1 MLKMNQTHKEFSSL
15 FFTVKSN
22 SSKLPTGKAHNHKMK
37 TIEIQLVEVSAG
49 IKTRTGN
56 ATLYKGWS
64 ESEKTMLSVWS
75 DDKKPNPFLKGKGIA
90 DFVRVVEEVREE
102 SDLNGNKVTKTFHT
116 VIPSAPQS

>member
-1 MLKMNQTHKEFSSL
+1 
-15 FFTVKSN
+15 
-22 SSKLPTGKAHNHKMK
+22 MK

-64 ESEKTMLSVWS
+64 ENEKTMLSVWS

-90 DFVRVVEEVREE
+90 DFVRVVEETREE
-102 SDLNGNKVTKTFHT
+102 SDLNGNKVTKTFYT
-116 VIPSAPQS
+116 VIPTNSAHLVQS